1 LKFLVKEKNKT
12 RKGRPLPVWV
22 QVTSLLEV
30 ENEFNIRSDGI
41 QLRDINGRGIQIQG
55 DKEPKV
61 VMNQVSNGMDGK
73 NIKGGKEDGS
83 LKRGDGEF
91 DRKTN
96 DLVI

>member
-41 QLRDINGRGIQIQG
+41 QLCDINGRGIQIQG

-73 NIKGGKEDGS
+73 KHQRKKGGW
-83 LKRGDGEF
+83 
-91 DRKTN
+91 
-96 DLVI
+96 